1 MARTNLFPLFPQAA
15 TQVVTA
21 TTEAQVIEVTGRV
34 VTVDVASGEA
44 GIASFQ
50 DVPGLMFTVIAGTI
64 AGGATIVLSSH
75 NGDDS
80 ITLDATGEKAT
91 VMLTSDGGVTVVAP
105 IVTDSS
111 S

>member
-15 TQVVTA
+15 TQAVTV

-34 VTVDVASGEA
+34 VTVNVASGEA

-50 DVPGLMFTVIAGTI
+50 DVPGLMFTVVAGTI

-80 ITLDATGEKAT
+80 ITLDATSENVT
-91 VMLTSDGGVTVVAP
+91 VMLTSDGGLTVVAP
-105 IVTDSS
+105 IVSDTSS
-111 S
+111 